1 MFKTT
6 DMSEKG
12 FQRLMVKELRDK
24 QGYIENNSNDFD
36 REFCINKKE
45 LLKFIKVSQPEE
57 YRFIINKGER
67 NFFSR
72 LDSKIKSNGI
82 IEILRKGIKFFD
94 KTIHVF
100 YPEPNSEHN
109 INDKIKYDSNI
120 FSVIQELAY
129 TDNNK
134 NRLDLVIFINGLPII
149 TMELK
154 NAFTNQAVRN
164 GIKQYM
170 NDRDTN
176 DKIFNF
182 ARCIVHFA
190 ADTDLVYMTTEL
202 KGKNTFFMPFNK
214 GLNDGEPYA
223 PFGAGNPVNYNGL
236 KTSYL
241 WDEILTKNSLSN
253 IIEKYVQLIREKDE
267 KTKRI
272 KSKLIFPRYHQLM
285 VVRKLLKDSKDNGV
299 GKRYLIQH
307 SAGSGKSNS
316 ITWLTHQ
323 LISLYDKANI
333 NPIFDSVVVVT
344 DRTVLDKQIRENIKS
359 FAQVKNLVEA
369 ITGKASDIK
378 KLDPT
383 ENSFSKTTHMRLAL
397 ENNKRVIICTIQT
410 FPYVIKAVQDM
421 QSKNIA
427 FIIDEAHSSQSG
439 QAAASMNALFS
450 SEDIAKLEKDE
461 EGNINSEDIVNYL
474 MKSRKMLNNASYY
487 AFTATPKNKTLE
499 TFGVKKD
506 DGTFVPFHMYSMK
519 QAIEEE
525 FILDVLQNYT
535 TYRSYYK
542 IKQGKNSSKDKEYEI
557 TQANKKLKSYVE
569 GHELAITEKSHIMI
583 EHFNKNV
590 KHLINGKAKA
600 MVVTKS
606 IESAMK
612 YKDAFD
618 EYLER
623 INSPYK
629 AIVAYSGKKTHYKTG
644 EEMSE
649 SDMNKFDDGNN
660 DIPEQ
665 FKKDEYRFLIV
676 ADKYQTGFDQPLLH
690 TMYVDKEL
698 SDIQAVQTLSRLN
711 RAFKPYKRDTFVL
724 DFYNDTSEIQKAFEP
739 YYTTTVLSKETDVNK
754 LNDLQDELDNLQVYS
769 EEEIREFFNTYYSN
783 GDRNRLEVIIN
794 STIEVFEND
803 LEKEDKI
810 KFKSNAKGFV
820 RTYSYLS
827 RILDFNQP
835 YWEMLW
841 LFLKHLIPKIK
852 IEDDEFDENIL
863 NDIDM
868 ESYKI
873 DRLGTTKITLSEEEG
888 NVEPIPVSVGGGFA
902 EKNYDTLQHIVSDFN
917 KRFGNINWGEDVN
930 SEEAEKIIFEQIPEK
945 MKANMKVIQSIINS
959 DKDNAKITTDENVQ
973 DIMQSLMF
981 THTEIYKKFTND
993 KDFKRR
999 YLDFVFDMMWDQ
1011 SRNSSVAEKN
1021 SSYKI

>member
-1 MFKTT
+1 MIEST

-12 FQRLMVKELRDK
+12 FQRLMAKELVEK
-24 QGYIENNSNDFD
+24 YGYVETNSNDFD
-36 REFCINKKE
+36 REFCLNKDQ
-45 LLKFIKVSQPEE
+45 LLEFVKNSQSEK
-57 YRFIINKGER
+57 YDFIINKGEKV
-67 NFFSR
+67 FFSR

-94 KTIHVF
+94 KTIDLF

-109 INDKIKYDSNI
+109 IKDRLKFESNI
-120 FSVIQELAY
+120 FSVTQELVY

-134 NRLDLVIFINGLPII
+134 NRIDLVIFINGIPII

-154 NAFTNQAVRN
+154 NAFTHQAVKN
-164 GIKQYM
+164 AIKQYM
-170 NDRDTN
+170 NDRDSK

-190 ADTDLVYMTTEL
+190 VDTDLAYMTTEL
-202 KGKNTFFMPFNK
+202 KGNSTFFMPFNK
-214 GLNDGEPYA
+214 GLNEGEPYA
-223 PFGAGNPVNYNGL
+223 PFGAGNPLNPNGL

-241 WDEILTKNSLSN
+241 WEDILTPKSLSN
-253 IIEKYVQLIREKDE
+253 IIEKYVQLVKAKDE
-267 KTKRI
+267 ESGKV
-272 KSKLIFPRYHQLM
+272 KSKLIFPRYHQLT
-285 VVRKLLKDSKDNGV
+285 VVRELLKDSKEYGV

-323 LISLYDKANI
+323 LVGLYDKTNI
-333 NPIFDSVVVVT
+333 NPLFDSVVVVT
-344 DRTVLDKQIRENIKS
+344 DRTVLDKQIRDNIKA
-359 FAQVKNLVEA
+359 FAQVKHLVEA
-369 ITGKASDIK
+369 ITGKASDVK

-383 ENSFSKTTHMRLAL
+383 EKSFSKTTHMRLAL
-397 ENNKRVIICTIQT
+397 ENNKRVIICTVQT

-450 SEDIAKLEKDE
+450 DEDAKEIEKDE
-461 EGNINSEDIVNYL
+461 DGNINTEDLVNYL
-474 MKSRKMLNNASYY
+474 MKSRKMLKNASYF

-499 TFGVKKD
+499 TFGVKQD
-506 DGTFVPFHMYSMK
+506 DGTFVPFHTYSMK

-535 TYRSYYK
+535 TYKSYYK
-542 IKQGKNSSKDKEYEI
+542 IRTDKNSSDEKEYELK
-557 TQANKKLKSYVE
+557 QANKKLKSYVE
-569 GHELAITEKSHIMI
+569 GHELAIAEKSHIMI

-590 KHLINGKAKA
+590 RHLINNKAKA
-600 MVVTKS
+600 MIVTKS
-606 IESAMK
+606 IEAAMK

-618 EYLER
+618 EYLTE

-629 AIVAYSGKKTHYKTG
+629 AIVAYSGKKAHYKTG

-649 SDMNKFDDGNN
+649 ADMNRFPNGDN

-676 ADKYQTGFDQPLLH
+676 ANKYQTGFDQPLLH

-698 SDIQAVQTLSRLN
+698 SDVQAVQTLSRLN
-711 RAFKPYKRDTFVL
+711 RAHKPHKKDTFVL
-724 DFYNDTSEIQKAFEP
+724 DFYNETIEIQKAFEP
-739 YYTTTVLSKETDVNK
+739 YYTTTILSKETDVNK
-754 LNDLQDELDNLQVYS
+754 LNDLQDDLDNMQVYS
-769 EEEIREFFNTYYSN
+769 EEEVKEFFAIYYSK
-783 GDRNRLEVIIN
+783 GDREILEPTIN
-794 STIEVFEND
+794 GSADIFNKE
-803 LEKEDKI
+803 LEKEQQI
-810 KFKSNAKGFV
+810 KFKSSAKTFV

-827 RILDFNQP
+827 KILDFNQP

-841 LFLKHLIPKIK
+841 LYLKHLIPKIK
-852 IEDDEFDENIL
+852 IEDDELDEDIL

-873 DRLGTTKITLSEEEG
+873 DRLGTTKIILSDDEG
-888 NVEPIPVSVGGGFA
+888 NIEPIPVSTGGGISD
-902 EKNYDTLQHIVSDFN
+902 KNYDTLGHIVSDFN
-917 KRFGNINWGEDVN
+917 KRFGNIDWGADVN
-930 SEEAEKIIFEQIPEK
+930 AEEAEKIIFEQIPGK
-945 MKANMKVIQSIINS
+945 MKANMSMLKSIINS
-959 DKDNAKITTDENVQ
+959 DKDNAKITSDENVQ
-973 DIMQSLMF
+973 NLMQSLMF
-981 THTEIYKKFTND
+981 THTEVYKKFTKD
-993 KDFKRR
+993 PDFKRR
-999 YLDFVFDMMWDQ
+999 YLDFIFDIMWDETK
-1011 SRNSSVAEKN
+1011 VAETGAKYN
-1021 SSYKI
+1021 A